1 MTDKQTDSLPKKVRI
16 KSDRDSSQK
25 SDDNTCHTNHS
36 PLKKLRRKRDRHS
49 AQEMK
54 IKRDK
59 QTGRHSAQ
67 ESEEKTL

>member
-1 MTDKQTDSLPKKVRI
+1 MTDKQTDSPPKKVRI

-36 PLKKLRRKRDRHS
+36 PLKKVRRKRDRHS

-67 ESEEKTL
+67 ESEEKT

>member
-1 MTDKQTDSLPKKVRI
+1 MTDKQTDSPPKKVRI
-16 KSDRDSSQK
+16 KSDRDSSKK

-36 PLKKLRRKRDRHS
+36 PLKKVRRKRDRHS

-67 ESEEKTL
+67 ESEERT

>member
-1 MTDKQTDSLPKKVRI
+1 MTDKQTDRPPKKVRI

-25 SDDNTCHTNHS
+25 SDDNTCHN
-36 PLKKLRRKRDRHS
+36 PLKKVRIKRDRHS
-49 AQEMK
+49 TQEMK

-67 ESEEKTL
+67 GSEEKT